1 MIDGMV
7 YNTVFGLAFMI
18 SLVLTPLTLAEYI
31 VFKIKK
37 GETK

>member
-1 MIDGMV
+1 M
-7 YNTVFGLAFMI
+7 L

-37 GETK
+37 GDSKWQNLKLHGFTRKQP